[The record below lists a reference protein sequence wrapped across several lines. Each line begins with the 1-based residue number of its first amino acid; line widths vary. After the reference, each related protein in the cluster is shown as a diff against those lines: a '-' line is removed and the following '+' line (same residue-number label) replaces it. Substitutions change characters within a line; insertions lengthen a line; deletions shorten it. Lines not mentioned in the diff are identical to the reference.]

1 MATNPVHE
9 RLFDVLLECKLRGTV
24 PTVTPAAMSESSKIG
39 SARRAAWALI
49 EAGLLKK
56 PAVNPLEFNTPIE
69 IADLVWRLV
78 EAAPPDFAGA
88 AARISAADIDLP
100 MGLPWDD
107 LSRENKKYVVEHPGD
122 FTMLWRQH
130 GVSAQMRFRPL
141 DHEAWD
147 GARRRSRH
155 DVYLWSEEWAT
166 LKRLHRRE
174 RTLKV
179 ARGQMLADFLAERGH
194 ITEDKKVFFDQKVQ
208 LPFLSTSRTF
218 GADPAKFRTDFN
230 VAVSTLGAQIGALE
244 ERLRAFRKV
253 RDQIDSHIDG
263 AEAGWATFQ
272 LDYEETVAKAVDTWL
287 EKNPE

>member
-69 IADLVWRLV
+69 IDDLVWRLV

-88 AARISAADIDLP
+88 AARIGAADIDLP
-100 MGLPWDD
+100 PGLGWDD

-122 FTMLWRQH
+122 FTMLWRH
-130 GVSAQMRFRPL
+130 GSESHRFRTL

-147 GARRRSRH
+147 GARRRSRR
-155 DVYLWSEEWAT
+155 DVYLWSEEWAK

-179 ARGQMLADFLAERGH
+179 ARGQMLADFLCERGH
-194 ITEDKKVFFDQKVQ
+194 FTEDKKVFFDQKVQ
-208 LPFLSTSRTF
+208 LPFLPTSRTF
-218 GADPAKFRTDFN
+218 GADPAKFRDELTL
-230 VAVSTLGAQIGALE
+230 ALGALDKQISDLM
-244 ERLRAFRKV
+244 V
-253 RDQIDSHIDG
+253 RRDVYRRVRTDIAAHIDG
-263 AEAGWATFQ
+263 EEAGWATFQ
-272 LDYEETVAKAVDTWL
+272 LDYEEAVAKAVDTWL